1 MKNLIN
7 ATNEINSTENFN
19 SIWFSETKYI
29 KNKTKEI
36 SDERLSFMDGEKLGD
51 VSIRIEDGATKR
63 KIRRIVEKRVS
74 QNYYKAHPH
83 AKCNAKYATKRHL
96 ANTLKNIY
104 GEVTVGFSYCCKAA

>member
-1 MKNLIN
+1 MKNLIHTVAELTSAEN
-7 ATNEINSTENFN
+7 NS
-19 SIWFSETKYI
+19 SIRFCETKYI
-29 KNKTKEI
+29 KNKTREI
-36 SDERLSFMDGEKLGD
+36 SDERLSFMDGERLGD

-83 AKCNAKYATKRHL
+83 AKCNARFATKRHL

>member
-7 ATNEINSTENFN
+7 STEELT
-19 SIWFSETKYI
+19 SSEIWFSETKYI

-74 QNYYKAHPH
+74 QNYYKAHPR
-83 AKCNAKYATKRHL
+83 AKCSAKFATKRHL